1 MDLRELIEAAKNSR
15 KEEILGRIENVLKI
29 LKKEKKDDLVI
40 IQPKNSLIVVGDL
53 HGDLKSLTFILEH
66 SNFLETKDKIIFLGD
81 YGDRGEYSA
90 EVYYLLLTLKENFP
104 GRVFLLRG
112 NHEFPKGLE
121 VYPHDL
127 PFWLAKKYKSEEVY
141 ERIKEFWSYLYT
153 SALVEGKYLFV
164 HGGIPVNLDSIEE
177 LKNASKFHPE
187 KSFLEE
193 ILWNDPDEIE
203 NFFPSPRGAGKIFGK
218 NITERVLRIV
228 KAKTLIRS
236 HEPVGIKVNHSGLVL
251 TISSTKVYGTYAAY
265 LKINLEEEVKNAF
278 ELAEIAFRF

>member
-1 MDLRELIEAAKNSR
+1 MDLRELIEATKNSS
-15 KEEILGRIENVLKI
+15 KEQILGRIENVLKI
-29 LKKEKKDDLVI
+29 LKKEKKDDLAI

-53 HGDLKSLTFILEH
+53 HGDLESLIFILEN
-66 SNFLETKDKIIFLGD
+66 SNFFGTKDKIIFLGD

-141 ERIKEFWSYLYT
+141 ERIKEFWSYLYA
-153 SALVEGKYLFV
+153 SALVEEKYLFV
-164 HGGIPVNLDSIEE
+164 HGGIPVDLSSIEE
-177 LKNASKFHPE
+177 LRNASKLHPE

-203 NFFPSPRGAGKIFGK
+203 NFLPSPRGAGNVFGK
-218 NITERVLRIV
+218 SVTEKVLKMV

-236 HEPVGIKVNHSGLVL
+236 HEPVGIRVNHSGLVL
-251 TISSTKVYGTYAAY
+251 TISSTKVYGTCAAY
-265 LKINLEEEVKNAF
+265 LKINLEEETKNAF
-278 ELAEIAFRF
+278 ELAKLASRF